1 MSASNVVVK
10 TERNI
15 EKDLGIK
22 RENCSERDADAKAIS
37 ILVDKQLPSENSW
50 ALEKQTLIA
59 EIVQMKSENQRCTLD
74 LKKTQEK
81 LQITVSKN
89 QELELNLNRNNGVH
103 LNEVSELQSKL
114 SKIKN
119 SYDKLKNDDA
129 KRISELTR
137 DRNLFQA
144 QTKQLQT
151 VISHQ
156 IKPCSQESSSESD
169 QEEFE
174 VESLLSDK
182 IVEKRVYLVRWK
194 NYDKS
199 HDSWV
204 EEANL
209 NCPSI
214 LKKYKQQSKRK

>member
-1 MSASNVVVK
+1 MSASNIVVK

-15 EKDLGIK
+15 EIDLGIK
-22 RENCSERDADAKAIS
+22 RENCSERDADAKTNS
-37 ILVDKQLPSENSW
+37 SLVDKQLQSGNLW
-50 ALEKQTLIA
+50 AQEKQTLIS
-59 EIVQMKSENQRCTLD
+59 EIVQLKSENQRCTLD
-74 LKKTQEK
+74 LKKIQDK
-81 LQITVSKN
+81 LQIAVSNN
-89 QELELNLNRNNGVH
+89 QELELNSNRINAVH
-103 LNEVSELQSKL
+103 LNEVSELQSEL
-114 SKIKN
+114 VRIKD
-119 SYDKLKNDDA
+119 SYDKLKTDDA

-144 QTKQLQT
+144 QAKQLQT
-151 VISHQ
+151 VISQQ
-156 IKPCSQESSSESD
+156 IKPCSQESGSESD
-169 QEEFE
+169 EEEFE
-174 VESLLSDK
+174 VERLLSDK

-199 HDSWV
+199 HDLWV